1 MPESLKTLAPAQA
14 WQPLPAAQWDEA
26 AARHLLQRVG
36 WAATPAETARALSDG
51 PLATLRRYFARMPA
65 LPRPALIVGLEREGP
80 EMIRRAARGGTEME
94 RRLAQQEAR
103 ERSREALVDLTLK
116 WLQLAAR
123 PESAPAEK
131 WLLFLQDVWV
141 VGAEKVRNA
150 ALLYRHQDLLRQAA
164 LTNYPLLAKAMSR
177 SPAMI
182 VYLDLQQ
189 SQRDAPNE
197 NFARELF
204 ELFTLG
210 EGHYTEADI
219 KEAARAFTGYRQRN
233 GEFAFVARQHDGSR
247 KTVFGEKGAFTGD
260 DVIDLVF
267 RQKAAGTFLPREMA
281 KFYLTDE
288 PLPAEHLDA
297 LGAAWAAAGYDLGK
311 LLAVF
316 FTSRLFYA
324 QEFRGN
330 FIKSP
335 LHYYL
340 GLLQTLDL
348 SVAPL
353 PRQLIGALRQMG
365 QMPFNPPNVRGWVG
379 GKNWINSVT
388 LATRRRVAEAL
399 LAPLNE
405 DNLNADERLEL
416 DAAYAEG
423 ITNFTLADETLAAW
437 AALPP
442 ARRARHL
449 VGLCVPRAAG
459 GALEADLE
467 RHFAAA
473 GNPVN
478 ATRQALA
485 ALLTSPDYNLC

>member
-1 MPESLKTLAPAQA
+1 MPESLKNLSPYEA

-26 AARHLLQRVG
+26 AARHLLQRIG
-36 WAATPAETARALSDG
+36 WAASPAETARALADG
-51 PLATLRRYFARMPA
+51 PLPTLKRYFAKMPDF
-65 LPRPALIVGLEREGP
+65 PKPALIAGVEREGP
-80 EMIRRAARGGTEME
+80 QMVRRAREGDEQQ
-94 RRLAQQEAR
+94 RRLALQEAR
-103 ERSREALVDLTLK
+103 ERSREALLDLTVK

-141 VGAEKVRNA
+141 VGIEKVRNS
-150 ALLYRHQDLLRQAA
+150 ALIFQHQDLLRKVA
-164 LTNYPLLAKAMSR
+164 LANYPLVAKAMSR

-210 EGHYTEADI
+210 EGNYTEADI

-267 RQKAAGTFLPREMA
+267 KKPAAGVFLPREMA

-288 PLPAEHLDA
+288 PLPAAHLDA
-297 LGAAWAAAGYDLGK
+297 LGAAWAKAGYDLGK
-311 LLAVF
+311 LIGVF

-324 QEFRGN
+324 GEYRGN

-340 GLLQTLDL
+340 GLLQNLDL
-348 SVAPL
+348 SVVPL
-353 PRQLIGALRQMG
+353 PRQLTGAFRQMG
-365 QMPFNPPNVRGWVG
+365 QMPFGPPNVRGWVG

-399 LAPLNE
+399 LTPLNE
-405 DNLNADERLEL
+405 ENLNADERLDL

-423 ITNFTLADETLAAW
+423 ITNFTLSDEKLAAW

-442 ARRARHL
+442 DKRAREL
-449 VGLCVPRAAG
+449 VTLCLPQAAG
-459 GALEADLE
+459 SGLEAKL
-467 RHFAAA
+467 RQHFAAA
-473 GNPVN
+473 GNAAN